1 MSDIWDNEKAKR
13 QRRHRERLSGGQAGK
28 GDAPRNNTSEAYRL
42 GALLMELGQEHPDY
56 DSTLKAWRNA
66 VKKGL

>member
-1 MSDIWDNEKAKR
+1 
-13 QRRHRERLSGGQAGK
+13 
-28 GDAPRNNTSEAYRL
+28 
-42 GALLMELGQEHPDY
+42 LLMELGIEHPDY